1 MLLLPFWPGL
11 IQCNVDQNASLTDIS
26 LYKYKV
32 SSLRTRGA
40 ELVPSERDSVLR
52 LV

>member
-1 MLLLPFWPGL
+1 MLLLLFWPEL
-11 IQCNVDQNASLTDIS
+11 IQCNVEQDASLTDIS
-26 LYKYKV
+26 LYKHKV
-32 SSLRTRGA
+32 SSLRTRRA